1 MKYSDFDELG
11 EMLSRGMNVK
21 ASIVPVVADGDEDVL
36 LGDEA
41 IEGEMPILPVMDQV
55 LFPGVLIPIAAQRL
69 RSRQL
74 LEAVDG
80 TGQHIAVFPQQTKND
95 NPSEVDLY
103 PVGVVA
109 KVLRVFNFRQ
119 DVTVAVVQGVMR
131 CHSLEVTS
139 RDPYMHGR
147 VQMAPESTENMGT
160 QAFKRRMK
168 LLRKQYGD
176 MMKSRMQDEEL
187 ANMLTGIGS
196 DKIFV
201 NFAATH
207 MDIDVEL
214 KYGLLACGSYY
225 ERVERML
232 ENLNTLKGLDELRRE
247 IDNKTKDEME
257 RQQREYFLRQQMSVI
272 QEELSGNGGVENP
285 WGNPDVDELRKRAA
299 EKQLPE
305 AVAKVFDRELS
316 KLAKISPMS
325 SDYTVELSYLETLLD
340 IPWTAPK
347 EEASEY
353 DIKRAREV
361 MDKDHYGIEK
371 VKDRIVE
378 YLAVKKRQVERGVNP
393 KAQVL
398 CLVGPPGTGK
408 TSICRSIAEAMGRP
422 YRRVALGG
430 LHDEAEIRGHRRT
443 YVGAMPGRIM
453 QEIVK
458 AKQANPVF
466 VLDEIDKVQ
475 PSAHG
480 DPAAAL
486 LEVLDPEQN
495 CHFHDNYVNLDY
507 DLSKAFFIATA
518 NNAAAIHPALL
529 DRMEVIDFSG
539 YLLEE
544 KLEIAKRHLLPRIM
558 RDAVVDRRTMRFTPE
573 VVAEVV
579 NDYTREGGV
588 RQLEKQLS
596 KVVRHRVVQMEMG
609 ERCKSTVTPDEV
621 KKVLGLPIHSSDR
634 RLPEPREG
642 VVTGLAWT
650 PVGGEILFIEC
661 STSKGKGTLTLT
673 GNLGDVMKESA
684 TLAFEYIKANGSRFG
699 INVEQ
704 LEKSNLHIHVPEGA
718 TPKDGPSA
726 GITMFVAMVSAL
738 SHRKVR
744 PEVAM
749 TGEITLRGQ
758 VTPIGGVKE
767 KILAAKRAGITDLL
781 LCKDNRRDIEEIE
794 PRYLEG
800 LTFHY
805 ISEMSEALDLAL
817 VAEESGKRK
826 VENGKRKEESGKKT
840 PRSGQK
846 KKQTNRKTA

>member
-1 MKYSDFDELG
+1 
-11 EMLSRGMNVK
+11 
-21 ASIVPVVADGDEDVL
+21 
-36 LGDEA
+36 
-41 IEGEMPILPVMDQV
+41 
-55 LFPGVLIPIAAQRL
+55 
-69 RSRQL
+69 
-74 LEAVDG
+74 
-80 TGQHIAVFPQQTKND
+80 
-95 NPSEVDLY
+95 
-103 PVGVVA
+103 
-109 KVLRVFNFRQ
+109 
-119 DVTVAVVQGVMR
+119 
-131 CHSLEVTS
+131 
-139 RDPYMHGR
+139 
-147 VQMAPESTENMGT
+147 
-160 QAFKRRMK
+160 
-168 LLRKQYGD
+168 
-176 MMKSRMQDEEL
+176 
-187 ANMLTGIGS
+187 
-196 DKIFV
+196 
-201 NFAATH
+201 
-207 MDIDVEL
+207 
-214 KYGLLACGSYY
+214 
-225 ERVERML
+225 
-232 ENLNTLKGLDELRRE
+232 
-247 IDNKTKDEME
+247 
-257 RQQREYFLRQQMSVI
+257 
-272 QEELSGNGGVENP
+272 
-285 WGNPDVDELRKRAA
+285 
-299 EKQLPE
+299 
-305 AVAKVFDRELS
+305 
-316 KLAKISPMS
+316 
-325 SDYTVELSYLETLLD
+325 
-340 IPWTAPK
+340 
-347 EEASEY
+347 
-353 DIKRAREV
+353 
-361 MDKDHYGIEK
+361 
-371 VKDRIVE
+371 
-378 YLAVKKRQVERGVNP
+378 
-393 KAQVL
+393 
-398 CLVGPPGTGK
+398 
-408 TSICRSIAEAMGRP
+408 MGRP

-453 QEIVK
+453 QEIIK
-458 AKQANPVF
+458 AGQANPVF

-480 DPAAAL
+480 DPSAAL

-495 CHFHDNYVNLDY
+495 CHFHDNYVNIDY

-621 KKVLGLPIHSSDR
+621 KKVLGLPIHNSDR

-661 STSKGKGTLTLT
+661 SPSKGKGTLTLT

-684 TLAFEYIKANGSRFG
+684 TLAFEYIKANANRFG
-699 INVEQ
+699 INAEQ

-726 GITMFVAMVSAL
+726 GITMLVAMVSAL